1 VIPERLCERIE
12 GAIDEEGLYKRQRL
26 EEMETAELGKI
37 VKIIEGQEVEEDR
50 KTKKKDDVKKDDVW
64 IMKKTFPPRLAM
76 LISVRLQGSGTFM
89 TR

>member
-1 VIPERLCERIE
+1 
-12 GAIDEEGLYKRQRL
+12 
-26 EEMETAELGKI
+26 METAELGKI

-50 KTKKKDDVKKDDVW
+50 KTKKKDDMKKDDVW

-76 LISVRLQGSGTFM
+76 LISVRVQGLDFFM